1 MSDTLEV
8 TKKDVIKIA
17 EYLGCNEKELWS
29 EVSKLLLRQDT
40 YARIDELESYPSP
53 HGDPDKVEIAIYDR
67 LKQLKEI
74 Q

>member
-40 YARIDELESYPSP
+40 YARIDELTTFTGISN
-53 HGDPDKVEIAIYDR
+53 EIPEIEILTR
-67 LKQLKEI
+67 IKQLIGGK
-74 Q
+74 